1 MRGLIVEDELNILE
15 MIRKTIPW
23 RELGIDEVLSAENG
37 RDGIEIIRMREP
49 EIVIT
54 DIEMPI
60 MDGIRMTEKLAE
72 EEYRPE
78 MIFLTA
84 HAEFAY
90 AQVAIRYGAVD
101 YLLKPFMPEKLIA
114 VLTKAIVRCREKQ
127 DLDRKEIKNQES
139 ARLIQKAFFTEL
151 LNHSFPGDTEG
162 IRQEAERRGIRFDA
176 RESSRLIAFRIDTE
190 QALEDYGRHEL
201 LFILENIATEVMFG
215 LENTERGMYTAQIR
229 DHGFTAYY
237 VLPEQE
243 FSEELMRQKVD
254 RFADAL
260 KLYLDLA
267 VSCVVS
273 GTVTA
278 EEFADTRDRLD
289 ELLLRNV
296 SASSSLSYLTEDS
309 GAVGST
315 QEMISQETVVRLI
328 REHKKGEMVMYLK
341 RFLEKNSGHLNSEW
355 MQVITSGLTQAFY
368 GYMYEN
374 RLDTQELMQDN
385 MVRQIQKNAASGAV
399 YMIKYAN
406 YMYDYVTAK
415 IDESRSEGSAIDLAK
430 KYIEAHFMEEIGR
443 QEIANEVLLA
453 PNYLSKLFHRETGR
467 TIREYINICRVED
480 AKKRIETTRDSMT
493 EIAMAVGFDNI
504 SYFSTIFR
512 KYAGMTPVEYRSM
525 VGGK

>member
-1 MRGLIVEDELNILE
+1 MKVLIVEDELNILE

-23 RELGIDEVLSAENG
+23 RDLGIDEILSAENG
-37 RDGIEIIRMREP
+37 RDGLEIIRVREP

-60 MDGIRMTEKLAE
+60 MDGIRMTENLE
-72 EEYRPE
+72 EGAYRPE

-84 HAEFAY
+84 HAEFTY

-114 VLTKAIVRCREKQ
+114 VLTKAIVRRREKQ
-127 DLDRKEIKNQES
+127 DLKREGSKNQES
-139 ARLIQKAFFTEL
+139 TRLIRQAFFTEL
-151 LNHSFPGDTEG
+151 LNHSFPADPEV
-162 IRQEAERRGIRFDA
+162 IRQEAERRGIHFNA
-176 RESSRLIAFRIDTE
+176 RDCCRLISFRVDTE
-190 QALEDYGRHEL
+190 QAQDSYSRHEL

-215 LENTERGMYTAQIR
+215 LENTKTGLYTAQIR
-229 DHGFTAYY
+229 DNCFTAYY
-237 VLPEQE
+237 ILPEQE
-243 FSEELMRQKVD
+243 FSEELMRQKAD

-260 KLYLDLA
+260 KLYLSLT
-267 VSCVVS
+267 VNCVVS
-273 GTVTA
+273 GTVTSD
-278 EEFADTRDRLD
+278 EFADTRDRID
-289 ELLLRNV
+289 EVLLRTV
-296 SASSSLSYLTEDS
+296 AMSSSLSYLTEDS
-309 GAVGST
+309 GTAGDA
-315 QEMISQETVVRLI
+315 QEVISQETVVRLV

-341 RFLEKNSGHLNSEW
+341 RFLEKNSGHMDSEW
-355 MQVITSGLTQAFY
+355 MQVIASGLTQAFY

-385 MVRQIQKNAASGAV
+385 VVRQIQKNAASGAV

-415 IDESRSEGSAIDLAK
+415 IDESRSEGSSIDLAK

-443 QEIANEVLLA
+443 QEIADEVLLA

-467 TIREYINICRVED
+467 TIREYINICRVEE

-525 VGGK
+525 VGRR